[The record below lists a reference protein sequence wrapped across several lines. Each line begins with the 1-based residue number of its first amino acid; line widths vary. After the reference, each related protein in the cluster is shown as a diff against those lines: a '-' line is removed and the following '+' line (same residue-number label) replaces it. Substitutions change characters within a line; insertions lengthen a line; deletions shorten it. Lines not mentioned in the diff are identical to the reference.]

1 MFNKNNAHI
10 LKNIKDTEPYYNMSN
25 ALVNPSLKNIQRVH
39 SMFWEPRGEALH
51 KMSEK
56 RMARR
61 QKKVAREG
69 LDMTVKPQYKASWTF
84 YSAFIIA
91 IGAIC
96 ASLSRY
102 F

>member
-1 MFNKNNAHI
+1 MFNKNNAVV

-39 SMFWEPRGEALH
+39 SMFWEPRGTALH

-56 RMARR
+56 RMIKRR
-61 QKKVAREG
+61 KQVARDG
-69 LDMTVKPQYKASWTF
+69 LDMTVKPQYRASWMF
-84 YSAFIIA
+84 YVAFIIA